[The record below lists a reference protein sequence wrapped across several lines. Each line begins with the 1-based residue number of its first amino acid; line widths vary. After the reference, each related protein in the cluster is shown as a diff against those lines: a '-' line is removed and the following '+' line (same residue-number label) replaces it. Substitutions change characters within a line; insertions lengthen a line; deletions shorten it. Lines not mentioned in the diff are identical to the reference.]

1 MLKSSKLSDR
11 FKKKEIKLEENST
24 PALSG
29 LQSDMPD
36 FDDKIDIETEIKEA
50 LMEKVNSTPVW
61 FEYSVVRQKE
71 LIKTFIDGKLNT
83 LDAALSEDK
92 KNELIEKLYALITGF
107 GPLDYLL
114 SQENVS
120 AVFVNEQKNVHI
132 EIAGKV
138 LNTEITL
145 SDDQLNLILNNIFKS
160 CGVKSDTSRSVW
172 NLKNEN
178 LQITIITTPVCE
190 NGTNIV
196 IRKLLP
202 ADINTFFGR
211 NITSKEIFDFIVSA
225 VSENKNIVISGDIN
239 SGKTFL
245 LDVLLSAVA
254 SDKRFVLIEDRP
266 LISFEGANF
275 MKFFL
280 PDNSAEYGK
289 FCSNILSLCPEYIVT
304 DVNTILSDFSETKGY
319 ISTLRASSIDS
330 AITKLTAAFMSSKS
344 LTEKYAKNKV
354 LTDFDYI
361 VQINKMSDGSSKIT
375 SVVELKPARTAA
387 LSVKI
392 IAKFVDGQY
401 ITEIPQPL
409 TSIRAEALTHHGG
422 AMYSRFYRSN

>member
-24 PALSG
+24 PALNG

-36 FDDKIDIETEIKEA
+36 FDNKIDIETEIKEA

-178 LQITIITTPVCE
+178 WQITIITTPVCE

-202 ADINTFFGR
+202 ADINTFFER

-245 LDVLLSAVA
+245 LDVLLSAVV

-280 PDNSAEYGK
+280 TDNSAEYGK

-304 DVNTILSDFSETKGY
+304 DVNTILSDFSETKGC

-387 LSVKI
+387 LSVKM

-422 AMYSRFYRSN
+422 AMYSRFYWSN